1 MEDILIFFQS
11 CQKSSLETWLNRMK
25 KKKFVKS
32 FTFWLFSTKMFRNEI
47 FGNQGLKKTGT
58 GFLNLPKMDV
68 VRTMTWH
75 KIWRGISVLVL
86 LVEKRND
93 LKWIPQNVH
102 NFVKINTAYLT
113 VPTTLTVEQ
122 SALYAWEASK
132 GPPTVT
138 GVIFVKRGNKTRN
151 FRSKA
156 SEYNEHHL
164 EQL

>member
-1 MEDILIFFQS
+1 MFS
-11 CQKSSLETWLNRMK
+11 KP
-25 KKKFVKS
+25 
-32 FTFWLFSTKMFRNEI
+32 WLFYAENQPIIVITCGVKVTLTFFHQNVSQRNFRKPR
-47 FGNQGLKKTGT
+47 FKKTET

-102 NFVKINTAYLT
+102 NFVKINTAYLNVPIT
-113 VPTTLTVEQ
+113 VTVEQ

-138 GVIFVKRGNKTRN
+138 GVIFVKSGNKARY
-151 FRSKA
+151 FWPKA
-156 SEYNEHHL
+156 SKYYEYHL